1 MNRLPRTDA
10 WRGKVAPRPHPRS
23 VRAGGICG
31 SVTGGDGSR
40 AQPEAAGV
48 PQADG
53 VHRIGASPV
62 GGWWPTSSPSEGL
75 YPPGGFS
82 NFLQGNPFGNHRN
95 ANEDFHF
102 VGAGM
107 SQSSVS
113 PIDMG
118 VTRTPSPAEQ
128 TDDMVEDLDAEEDDI
143 IKESR
148 NDKRLNWS
156 VPEDIRLT
164 SAWLHNSKDPVDGN
178 GRKADSYW
186 ADVTEEYNKT
196 TETSRQRNRNQV
208 KIRWDRCKNPLF
220 DFHGCWVNA
229 SRV

>member
-10 WRGKVAPRPHPRS
+10 RRGKVAPRSHPRS
-23 VRAGGICG
+23 IRAGGICG
-31 SVTGGDGSR
+31 SVAGGDGSH
-40 AQPEAAGV
+40 AQPKATGV

-53 VHRIGASPV
+53 VHQIGASLV
-62 GGWWPTSSPSEGL
+62 AGWWPTSSPSESYWTFACERL

-82 NFLQGNPFGNHRN
+82 NFLQGNPLANHPN

-128 TDDMVEDLDAEEDDI
+128 TNDMVEDLDAEEDDI
-143 IKESR
+143 FKESR
-148 NDKRLNWS
+148 TDERLNWS
-156 VPEDIRLT
+156 VSEDIRLT
-164 SAWLHNSKDPVDGN
+164 SAWLHNSKDPIDGN
-178 GRKADSYW
+178 GRKADFYW

-196 TETSRQRNRNQV
+196 TETNV
-208 KIRWDRCKNPLF
+208 MFLF
-220 DFHGCWVNA
+220 
-229 SRV
+229 